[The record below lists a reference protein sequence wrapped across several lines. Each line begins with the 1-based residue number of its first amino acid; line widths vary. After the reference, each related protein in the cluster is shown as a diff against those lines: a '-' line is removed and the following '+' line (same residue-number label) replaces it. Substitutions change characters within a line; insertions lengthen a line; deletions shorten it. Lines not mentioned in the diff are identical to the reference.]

1 MARVGTRIL
10 DSGEP
15 FPALTM
21 ETVAHGRLS
30 LPDAFANGWACSC
43 CTALT
48 GDRTASSSWLLS
60 KRRGQS

>member
-1 MARVGTRIL
+1 MARAGMRIL

-30 LPDAFANGWACSC
+30 LPEAFADGW
-43 CTALT
+43 
-48 GDRTASSSWLLS
+48 GVFLLY
-60 KRRGQS
+60 RAHW